1 MGRDVSVVLIT
12 FNSAAYLP
20 RCLDGLAAQ
29 QDVSLQLIVI
39 DNDSRDE
46 SVDIVRHRFPAAVV
60 IRNDSNRGFAAAANQ
75 GIRASNGELILLLNP
90 DVFLEPSYVARVADR
105 LTAQVQPTG
114 SAAGKLR
121 RARGVE
127 IEPTSQID
135 SLGVRMTR
143 SGRHFDDG
151 QGESDRDTRIEPFEV
166 FGVTGAAAMY
176 RRAFLD
182 DVAVDHEYFDE
193 RFFAYREDVD
203 LAWRGRL
210 RGWRAIIVPD
220 AIGYHV
226 RRVTPEVRSELPPE
240 INMHSVK
247 NRFLLRINNQGR
259 YLALRNL
266 PFELLRDIVVI
277 GGVLLRERSSLPALA
292 WLWQHRAEVRE
303 RRRMIQ
309 SRRRVSDREL
319 ARWFR

>member
-29 QDVSLQLIVI
+29 QNVSLQLVVI
-39 DNDSRDE
+39 DNA
-46 SVDIVRHRFPAAVV
+46 SVDDSVEIVLRRFPTATI
-60 IRNDSNRGFAAAANQ
+60 IRNETNSGFAAAANQ
-75 GIRASNGELILLLNP
+75 GIRASKFDLILLLNP
-90 DVFLEPSYVARVADR
+90 DVFLEPEYVSRVADC

-114 SAAGKLR
+114 AAAGKLK

-127 IEPTSQID
+127 IEPTSEID

-143 SGRHFDDG
+143 SGRHFDDR
-151 QGESDRDTRIEPFEV
+151 QGEVDRDPTVEPFEV

-176 RRAFLD
+176 RRAFLED
-182 DVAVDHEYFDE
+182 IAVDHEYFDE

-210 RGWRAIIVPD
+210 RGWRAIVVPD
-220 AIGYHV
+220 AVGYHV
-226 RRVTPEVRSELPPE
+226 RRVTPEVRRALPPE

-266 PFELLRDIVVI
+266 PFELLRDVVVI
-277 GGVLLRERSSLPALA
+277 CGVLLREHSSLPALR